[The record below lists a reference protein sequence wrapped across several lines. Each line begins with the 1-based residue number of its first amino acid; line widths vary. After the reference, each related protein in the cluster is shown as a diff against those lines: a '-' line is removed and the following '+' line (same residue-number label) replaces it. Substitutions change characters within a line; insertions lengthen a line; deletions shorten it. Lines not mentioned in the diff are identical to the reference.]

1 MKKKIIGL
9 LVILAI
15 MAAVPLIFN
24 NYKSADSAKPA
35 KNNTLSK
42 EESVITNAA
51 AYIFRKHYSDE
62 TMKAAII
69 ILNTNY
75 KVNKIKKDECISRAD
90 FIKKYKDGE
99 KYYSNLEK
107 YTNELKDDYIT
118 YKNKPVYIPCFK
130 VSKGYTEKDKKYP
143 YLKAAACPWDRLKKE
158 SKNSENAVGISINTV
173 DKLCKNGLNYK
184 QAVEYFLN
192 A

>member
-24 NYKSADSAKPA
+24 NYKCADSAKPA

-51 AYIFRKHYSDE
+51 AYIFRKHYSGE

-75 KVNKIKKDECISRAD
+75 KVNRIKKDECISRAD

-143 YLKAAACPWDRLKKE
+143 YLIAAACPWDRLKKE

-173 DKLCKNGLNYK
+173 DKLCKNGFNYK
-184 QAVEYFLN
+184 QAIEYFLN